1 MIVAVASRL
10 RLRVINSSTKFNMIQ
25 QKQLLCTFANS
36 TNYNQT
42 IDDVKN
48 QYDLIDHKIFVFVN
62 EKNLKELYLTFNV
75 LKGCAN
81 NRYKGTISIH
91 RKKQT
96 NTLYTLNAM
105 NKLISDEN
113 GGTLDKNFQLDWQL
127 YQNCIILTN
136 EIGVKVV
143 PLKLF
148 SIVST

>member
-1 MIVAVASRL
+1 MNL
-10 RLRVINSSTKFNMIQ
+10 T

-36 TNYNQT
+36 TNYNQV
-42 IDDVKN
+42 IDEVKY
-48 QYDLIDHKIFVFVN
+48 QYDLIDRKLFVFVN
-62 EKNLKELYLTFNV
+62 EKNLKELYLTFNI
-75 LKGCAN
+75 LKGQQN

-105 NKLISDEN
+105 NKLIAEEN
-113 GGTLDKNFQLDWQL
+113 GGVYDKSYQLNWDL
-127 YQNCIILTN
+127 YKDCIILTN

-148 SIVST
+148 SIVSA